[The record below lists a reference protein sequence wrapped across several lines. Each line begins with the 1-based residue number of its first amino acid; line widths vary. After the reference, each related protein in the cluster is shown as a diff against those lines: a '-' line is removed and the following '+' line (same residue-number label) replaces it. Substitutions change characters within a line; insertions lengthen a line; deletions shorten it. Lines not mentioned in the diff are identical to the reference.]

1 MCKNIEAVIN
11 LIVLKSNVS
20 QISNTSILTILK
32 QGGFDDNFIKTF
44 EDWVRRCKMIKDG
57 HILAGDF
64 VNCLFRVA
72 FYIAIGCNKDMA
84 ALFDY
89 SRINIG
95 RYISEK
101 CTGGLSANTVIDQ
114 DETKAFTEICRLNR
128 IYSDSER
135 ISVNKYHSIF
145 IKAAKTALRMFP
157 NMSVD
162 DFMIKYQLEII
173 RIISL

>member
-1 MCKNIEAVIN
+1 MSNNIETAIT
-11 LIVLKSNVS
+11 LIISRVDGYW
-20 QISNTSILTILK
+20 ISNTSMLPILR
-32 QGGFDDNFIKTF
+32 QSGFDDNFIKTF
-44 EDWVRRCKMIKDG
+44 ENWIRRCKMIKDG
-57 HILAGDF
+57 QILAGDF
-64 VNCLFRVA
+64 INCLFRVA